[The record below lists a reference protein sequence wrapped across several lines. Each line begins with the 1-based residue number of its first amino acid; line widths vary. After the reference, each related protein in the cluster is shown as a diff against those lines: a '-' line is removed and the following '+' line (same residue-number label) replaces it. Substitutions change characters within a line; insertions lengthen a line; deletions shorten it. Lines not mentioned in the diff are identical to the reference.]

1 MWYQKWWEIRK
12 RCARSGQI
20 NNWRLVVSEPSCV
33 RKARIWTVK
42 HLVATLTGR
51 YSSQNGNG
59 REIEKRMFIVHSAY
73 PFENWP
79 WCRSR
84 ISGSI
89 LFPPLPPSPSE
100 IRDVHTDEIKS
111 SCICPPLSGWKPR
124 SNHYYILCTQCCPRK
139 RGMSSLY
146 IVTRSYCTSGIKGAH
161 SLEFFLPCVDKRDAN
176 LAVLL

>member
-1 MWYQKWWEIRK
+1 MRDSQTLREVGTDK
-12 RCARSGQI
+12 Q
-20 NNWRLVVSEPSCV
+20 L
-33 RKARIWTVK
+33 KARCQWAILCSKGSNLNSKALSRNAYRALFFAEWKRQGNWKAHVYRPLGVPFWK
-42 HLVATLTGR
+42 LALVSL
-51 YSSQNGNG
+51 
-59 REIEKRMFIVHSAY
+59 
-73 PFENWP
+73 ENF
-79 WCRSR
+79 R
-84 ISGSI
+84 I